1 MKILLLCKKFPYPLK
16 DGESIAIH
24 NLSQALT
31 AQGCQVSILAMN
43 TKKHFFKGDQIPEA
57 MSHYHQVDTVEID
70 NRIKATAAFKNLFSS
85 ESYHISRFVSADFTN
100 KLEKILQQNSF
111 DVVQLETLYLAPY
124 IPSIRKYSD
133 AIVSMRA
140 HNVEHEIW
148 ERISSH
154 TTNIM
159 KRWYLRHL
167 TEKLKRFE
175 VTSLNL
181 YDLIIPITQRDLN
194 RFQKMGC
201 KTKAIVT
208 PIGVSPKIHSP
219 QKGPQS
225 YSKKSISFIGSLD
238 WMPNIEGLDWFIKKV
253 WPGIQN
259 AYPDIELHIAGR
271 NTPQHLI
278 DLNLPNV
285 FVHGEVPESAPFIDA
300 HPMMVVPLLS
310 GSGMRAKILEG
321 MALGK
326 IVLTTT
332 IGLEG
337 ISATNKKEVIV
348 ANTPDQFVDSL
359 KYIFKSQQR
368 QEQIAEQAKAFV
380 FTKYDNIEVGKLLYE
395 AYASQLLIEVV

>member
-43 TKKHFFKGDQIPEA
+43 TKKHFFKGGHIPEE
-57 MSHYHQVDTVEID
+57 MNHYHQVETVEVD
-70 NRIKATAAFKNLFSS
+70 NRIKPIAAFGNLFSS
-85 ESYHISRFVSADFTN
+85 ESYHISRFISSNFTI
-100 KLEKILQQNSF
+100 KLEKMLQQNSF

-124 IPSIRKYSD
+124 IPSIRKFSD

-159 KRWYLRHL
+159 KRWYLRYL

-175 VTSLNL
+175 VACLNL
-181 YDLIIPITQRDLN
+181 YDLIIPITKRDLN

-201 KTKAIVT
+201 NTAAVVT
-208 PIGVSPKIHSP
+208 PIGISSKIQN
-219 QKGPQS
+219 QKKTQPNQ
-225 YSKKSISFIGSLD
+225 SKKSISFIGSLD
-238 WMPNIEGLDWFIKKV
+238 WMPNVEGLDWFIKKV
-253 WPGIQN
+253 WPGIQA

-271 NTPQHLI
+271 NTPKHLI
-278 DLNLPNV
+278 ELNKPNI
-285 FVHGEVPESAPFIDA
+285 FVHGEVPESVPFINA

-337 ISATNKKEVIV
+337 ISATNKEEVIV

-359 KYIFKSQQR
+359 KFIFKSQQR
-368 QEQIAEQAKAFV
+368 QERIAAQAKTFV
-380 FTKYDNIEVGKLLYE
+380 FNEYDNIEVGKRLYE
-395 AYASQLLIEVV
+395 TYASQLLTEAV